1 MNISAPFINRPI
13 ATTLLMSAFALAG
26 LAAYFYLPVAPL
38 PQVDFPTIQ
47 VSAQLPGASAE
58 TMASSVANPLEQ
70 QFGQIAGVTQL
81 TSTST
86 LGNTQINMQ
95 FVLDRNIDAAAQ
107 DVQAAITSAGR
118 RLPTTLSSPPSYRK
132 YNPADPPII
141 ILAVTSDTAPL
152 TEADDYAENILAQQI
167 SQIQGVAYVNIGG
180 QKKPSVRVQIDPEKL
195 AARGLTLED
204 VRTVLGNTTSD
215 AAKGTLNGAVQSFTV
230 AANDQIM
237 QPADYDN
244 IIIAYRQGAPIRVR
258 DVGDA
263 VGGPENTLIGAWS
276 TGKPCVLL
284 VVFKQ
289 PGANVIDTVDA
300 IKARLPKLASVI
312 PAGVKVD
319 MISDRTSTIRASVF
333 DVEFTLMLTIV
344 LVVLVILIFLR
355 NLRAT
360 LIPSAVVPIS
370 LLGAFAVMYV
380 AGFSLD
386 NLSLMALTI
395 AVGFVVD
402 DAIVVVENIYRYIE
416 QGEKPFK
423 AALRGAGEI
432 GFTVF
437 SISLSL
443 VAVFIPLLLM
453 GGIIGRLMREFALTV
468 TVTIAVSVI
477 VSLTLTPMLCSRF
490 LRPESHEPGWLNR
503 KIGAFFDALV
513 AGYERTLSIALR
525 NRFITL
531 MVFFA
536 TLAVT
541 VQLFLTIPKGFFP
554 VQDTGIVFG
563 VTDAPQDISYDEMR
577 KRQLALGEIIAQ
589 DPDVDTVGSFLG
601 SSPGSTL
608 NSGKFFIT
616 LKPHDQRSTDA
627 RGVIN
632 RLRPKLAQVQG
643 AAAFLSP
650 AQDIT
655 VGARL
660 SRALY
665 QYTLQDA
672 SLDELNEW
680 IPKAVSR
687 LKKIPLLAD
696 VSTDLLTNA
705 PQLSIKINR
714 DRASRFGITPQLIDD
729 TLNDALGQRQVVQ
742 YYTQLSTYN
751 VILEILPGLQ
761 GAPDVLNR
769 IYIKSP
775 ASGQMIPLSTIASFD
790 TSKTGFLSVNHQS
803 QFPAATIY
811 FNTAPGVSL
820 GEAVT
825 AITGAMTEIGAP
837 NTLAGSFQGNAQA
850 FQSSLASTPLLIL
863 AALVVIYLILGMLY
877 ESFIHPLTILS
888 TLPSA
893 GVGALLMLMAAGFDL
908 SVIGIIGIILLIGIV
923 KKNGIMMV
931 DFAIDA
937 ERERGLSPEESIKE
951 AALLR
956 FRPILMTTMAA
967 LLGGLPLML
976 GTGTGSELRQPLGYA
991 MVGGLALSQILT
1003 LYTTPVIYL
1012 YLDKLQNWLTGANP
1026 VHGKTEVEAAAAEI
1040 RHAPT
1045 AAE

>member
-1 MNISAPFINRPI
+1 MNISAPFIARPI
-13 ATTLLMSAFALAG
+13 ATTLLMAAFTLAG
-26 LAAYFYLPVAPL
+26 IAAYFYLPVAPL

-47 VSAQLPGASAE
+47 VSAQLAGASAE

-70 QFGQIAGVTQL
+70 QFGQIAGVIQL
-81 TSTST
+81 TSVNT
-86 LGNTQINMQ
+86 LGNTQVNIQ
-95 FVLDRNIDAAAQ
+95 FELNRNIDAAAQ
-107 DVQAAITSAGR
+107 DVQAAITAAGR
-118 RLPTTLSSPPSYRK
+118 RLPTNLTTPPYYRK
-132 YNPADPPII
+132 YNPADPPIL
-141 ILAVTSDTAPL
+141 ILAMTSDTAPL
-152 TEADDYAENILAQQI
+152 TEADDYAENILTQQI
-167 SQIQGVAYVNIGG
+167 SQIHGVSFVYVGG
-180 QKKPSVRVQIDPEKL
+180 QQKPSVRVQVDPEKL
-195 AARGLTLED
+195 ATRNLTLED
-204 VRTVLGNTTSD
+204 VRSVLGNITAD
-215 AAKGTLNGAVQSFTV
+215 AAKGTINGAVQSFTV

-237 QPADYDN
+237 KPADYDN
-244 IIIAYRQGAPIRVR
+244 IILAYKQGAPIRVK
-258 DVGDA
+258 DVGHA
-263 VGGPENTLIGAWS
+263 VGGPENYLLGATS
-276 TGKPCVLL
+276 NGKPCVLL

-289 PGANVIDTVDA
+289 PGANVIETVEGIYDA
-300 IKARLPKLASVI
+300 LPKLRSVI
-312 PAGVKVD
+312 PAGVHVD
-319 MISDRTSTIRASVF
+319 VISDRTVTIRASVF
-333 DVEFTLMLTIV
+333 DVEFTLVLTIA

-370 LLGAFAVMYV
+370 LLGTFAIMYAV
-380 AGFSLD
+380 GFSLD

-402 DAIVVVENIYRYIE
+402 DAIVVVENIVRHIE
-416 QGEKPFK
+416 AGEQPYQ

-453 GGIIGRLMREFALTV
+453 EGIVGRLMREFALTV

-490 LRPESHEPGWLNR
+490 LKPVEHNPGWLSR
-503 KIGAFFDALV
+503 QIGAFFEALA
-513 AGYERTLSIALR
+513 AGYEHTLSIALR
-525 NRFITL
+525 NRLITL
-531 MVFFA
+531 TIFFGTLTLTVSLYVFM
-536 TLAVT
+536 
-541 VQLFLTIPKGFFP
+541 PKGFFP
-554 VQDTGIVFG
+554 VQDTGILFA
-563 VTDAPQDISYDEMR
+563 VTDAPQDIAYPEMY
-577 KRQLALGEIIAQ
+577 RQQQALAGIVAK
-589 DPDVDTVGSFLG
+589 DPDVETVGSFMG
-601 SSPGSTL
+601 SQPGYTL
-608 NSGKFFIT
+608 NSGRLFVT
-616 LKPHDQRSTDA
+616 MKPRGERSTDA
-627 RGVIN
+627 MGVIN
-632 RLRPKLAQVQG
+632 RLRPKLAQIRG
-643 AAAFLSP
+643 AAAYLSP

-665 QYTLQDA
+665 QYTMQDA

-680 IPKAVSR
+680 VPKALTK
-687 LKKIPLLAD
+687 LKTLPILAD
-696 VSTDLLTNA
+696 VSTDLLVNG
-705 PQLSIKINR
+705 PQLTVNIDR
-714 DRASRFGITPQLIDD
+714 DRASRYGITPQLIDD

-751 VILEILPGLQ
+751 VVLEILPELQ
-761 GAPDVLNR
+761 GLPDVLSK

-775 ASGQMIPLSTIASFD
+775 ATGQMVPMPTVVSFD
-790 TSKTGFLSVNHQS
+790 TKKAGFLSINHQS
-803 QFPAATIY
+803 QFPAATAY

-820 GEAVT
+820 GEAVV
-825 AITGAMTEIGAP
+825 AINAAMKEIGAP
-837 NTLAGSFQGNAQA
+837 DTLVGSFQGNAQA
-850 FQSSLASTPLLIL
+850 FQASLKSTPLLIL

-893 GVGALLMLMAAGFDL
+893 GVGALLMLMAFGFDL

-931 DFAIDA
+931 DFAIQA
-937 ERERGLSPEESIKE
+937 ERERGLDPEESIKE

-976 GTGTGSELRQPLGYA
+976 GNGTGSELRQPLGYA
-991 MVGGLALSQILT
+991 MVGGLALSQVLT

-1012 YLDKLQNWLTGANP
+1012 YLDKLQNWLS
-1026 VHGKTEVEAAAAEI
+1026 GKEAALKEPQRDGQSAPRPAE
-1040 RHAPT
+1040 
-1045 AAE
+1045 

>member
-1 MNISAPFINRPI
+1 MNISAPFIKRPI
-13 ATTLLMSAFALAG
+13 ATTLLMAAFTLAG
-26 LAAYFYLPVAPL
+26 VAAYFYLPVAPL

-47 VSAQLPGASAE
+47 VSAQLAGASAE
-58 TMASSVANPLEQ
+58 TMASAVANPLEQ
-70 QFGQIAGVTQL
+70 QFGQIAGVIQL
-81 TSTST
+81 TSINT
-86 LGNTQINMQ
+86 LGNTQVNIQ
-95 FVLDRNIDAAAQ
+95 FELNRNIDAAAQ
-107 DVQAAITSAGR
+107 DVQAAITAAGR
-118 RLPTTLSSPPSYRK
+118 RLPTNLTTPPYYRK
-132 YNPADPPII
+132 YNPADPPIL
-141 ILAVTSDTAPL
+141 ILAVTSETAPL
-152 TEADDYAENILAQQI
+152 TDADDYSENILSQQI
-167 SQIQGVAYVNIGG
+167 SQIHGVSYVYVGG
-180 QKKPSVRVQIDPEKL
+180 QQKPSVRVQVDPEKL
-195 AARGLTLED
+195 ATRGLTLED
-204 VRTVLGNTTSD
+204 VRGVLGKITAD
-215 AAKGTLNGAVQSFTV
+215 AAKGTINGAVQSFTV

-237 QPADYDN
+237 KPDDYDN
-244 IIIAYRQGAPIRVR
+244 IILAYKQGAPIRVK
-258 DVGDA
+258 DVGHA
-263 VGGPENTLIGAWS
+263 VAGPENYLIGATS
-276 TGKPCVLL
+276 AGKPCVLL

-289 PGANVIDTVDA
+289 PGANVIETVQGVYDA
-300 IKARLPKLASVI
+300 LPKLRSII

-319 MISDRTSTIRASVF
+319 VISDRTVTIRASVF
-333 DVEFTLMLTIV
+333 DVEFTLVLTIA
-344 LVVLVILIFLR
+344 LVVLVILAFLR

-370 LLGAFAVMYV
+370 LLGTFAIMYTL
-380 AGFSLD
+380 GFSLD

-395 AVGFVVD
+395 SVGFVVD
-402 DAIVVVENIYRYIE
+402 DAIVVVENIYRHIE
-416 QGEKPFK
+416 AGEKPYQ

-453 GGIIGRLMREFALTV
+453 EGIIGRLMREFALTV

-490 LRPESHEPGWLNR
+490 LKPEQHNPGWLNR
-503 KIGAFFDALV
+503 QIGAFFDALV

-531 MVFFA
+531 TIFFA
-536 TLAVT
+536 TLALT
-541 VQLFLTIPKGFFP
+541 IFLFIIIPKGFFP
-554 VQDTGIVFG
+554 VQDTGILFA
-563 VTDAPQDISYDEMR
+563 VTDAPQDIAYPEMY
-577 KRQLALGEIIAQ
+577 RQQEALANVIAK
-589 DPDVDTVGSFLG
+589 DPDVQTVGSFVG
-601 SSPGSTL
+601 SQPGYTL
-608 NSGKFFIT
+608 NSGRLFVT
-616 LKPHDQRSTDA
+616 MKPRGERSTDA
-627 RGVIN
+627 LGVIN
-632 RLRPKLAQVQG
+632 RLRPKLAEVRG
-643 AAAFLSP
+643 AAAYLSP

-680 IPKAVSR
+680 TPKALAK
-687 LKKIPLLAD
+687 LKTLPILAD
-696 VSTDLLTNA
+696 VSTDLLVNG
-705 PQLSIKINR
+705 PQLSVTINR
-714 DRASRFGITPQLIDD
+714 DRASRYGITPQLIDD

-751 VILEILPGLQ
+751 VVLEILPALQ
-761 GAPDVLNR
+761 GLSDVLSK
-769 IYIKSP
+769 IYVKSP
-775 ASGQMIPLSTIASFD
+775 ATGQMVPMSTLVSFD
-790 TSKTGFLSVNHQS
+790 TKKAGSLSINHQS
-803 QFPAATIY
+803 QFPAATVY

-820 GEAVT
+820 GEAVV
-825 AITGAMTEIGAP
+825 AINAAMKEIGAP
-837 NTLAGSFQGNAQA
+837 DTLQGSFQGNAQA
-850 FQSSLASTPLLIL
+850 FQASLKSTPLLIL

-893 GVGALLMLMAAGFDL
+893 GVGALLMLMAFGFDL

-931 DFAIDA
+931 DFAIQA
-937 ERERGLSPEESIKE
+937 ERERGLTPEESIKE

-976 GTGTGSELRQPLGYA
+976 GNGTGSELRQPLGYA
-991 MVGGLALSQILT
+991 MVGGLALSQVLT

-1012 YLDKLQNWLTGANP
+1012 YLDKLQNWLSGGEAERPEALPESGEGA
-1026 VHGKTEVEAAAAEI
+1026 AI
-1040 RHAPT
+1040 S
-1045 AAE
+1045 

>member
-1 MNISAPFINRPI
+1 MNISAPFIERPV
-13 ATTLLMSAFALAG
+13 ATALLMAAFTLAG
-26 LAAYFYLPVAPL
+26 VAAFFYLPVAPL

-47 VSAQLPGASAE
+47 ISAQLAGASAE

-81 TSTST
+81 TSVNT
-86 LGNTQINMQ
+86 LGNTQVNIQ
-95 FVLDRNIDAAAQ
+95 FELNRNIDAAAQ
-107 DVQAAITSAGR
+107 DVQAAITAAGR
-118 RLPTTLSSPPSYRK
+118 RLPSNLTTPPFYRK
-132 YNPADPPII
+132 YNPSDPPIL
-141 ILAVTSDTAPL
+141 ILTVTADTAPL
-152 TEADDYAENILAQQI
+152 TDADDYAENILSQQI
-167 SQIQGVAYVNIGG
+167 SQIHGVALVGIGG
-180 QKKPSVRVQIDPEKL
+180 QQKPAVRVQVDPEKL
-195 AARGLTLED
+195 ATRNLTLED
-204 VRTVLGNTTSD
+204 VRAMLGNMTAD
-215 AAKGTLNGAVQSFTV
+215 AAKGTINGALQSFTV

-237 QPADYDN
+237 KPEDYGN
-244 IIIAYRQGAPIRVR
+244 IILAYKRGAPIRVS
-258 DVGDA
+258 DVGHA
-263 VGGPENTLIGAWS
+263 VSGPENYLVGAS
-276 TGKPCVLL
+276 SNGKPCVLL
-284 VVFKQ
+284 VVYKQ
-289 PGANVIDTVDA
+289 PGANVIETVEGVYA
-300 IKARLPKLASVI
+300 ALPRLKSVI

-319 MISDRTSTIRASVF
+319 VISDRTVTIRASVF
-333 DVEFTLMLTIV
+333 DVEFTLMLTIA
-344 LVVLVILIFLR
+344 LVILVILLFLR

-360 LIPSAVVPIS
+360 LIPSTVVPIS
-370 LLGAFAVMYV
+370 LLGTFGVMYAV
-380 AGFSLD
+380 GFSLD

-402 DAIVVVENIYRYIE
+402 DAIVVVENIVRYIE
-416 QGEKPFK
+416 AGEKPYR

-453 GGIIGRLMREFALTV
+453 EGIIGRLMREFALTV

-490 LRPESHEPGWLNR
+490 LKPEEDEPGWLNR
-503 KIGAFFDALV
+503 KIGAFFDSMV

-531 MVFFA
+531 MIFFA
-536 TLAVT
+536 TLALT
-541 VQLFLTIPKGFFP
+541 IHLFIIIPKGFFP
-554 VQDTGIVFG
+554 VQDTGILFA
-563 VTDAPQDISYDEMR
+563 VTDAPQDISYPEMA
-577 KRQLALGEIIAQ
+577 RQQRALADIIAA
-589 DPDVDTVGSFLG
+589 DPDVETVGSFLG
-601 SSPGSTL
+601 AQPGYTQ
-608 NSGKFFIT
+608 NSGRFFVT
-616 LKPHDQRSTDA
+616 LKPRGVRSTDA
-627 RGVIN
+627 LGVMN
-632 RLRPKLAQVQG
+632 RLRPKLAQVRG

-672 SLDELNEW
+672 SLSELNEW
-680 IPKAVSR
+680 VPKALAK
-687 LKKIPLLAD
+687 LKTLPILAD
-696 VSTDLLTNA
+696 VSTDLLVNG
-705 PQLSIKINR
+705 PQLSVNIDR
-714 DRASRFGITPQLIDD
+714 DRASRYGITPQLIDD

-742 YYTQLSTYN
+742 YYTQLSSYN
-751 VILEILPGLQ
+751 VVLEILPELQ
-761 GAPDVLNR
+761 GLPDILSK
-769 IYIKSP
+769 IYIRSP
-775 ASGQMIPLSTIASFD
+775 VTGQMIPISTVVKFD
-790 TSKTGFLSVNHQS
+790 TKNAGFLAINHQS

-825 AITGAMTEIGAP
+825 AIHAAMKEIGAP
-837 NTLAGSFQGNAQA
+837 DTLQGSFQGNAQA
-850 FQSSLASTPLLIL
+850 FQASLKSTPILIV

-893 GVGALLMLMAAGFDL
+893 GVGALLMLMAFGFDL

-931 DFAIDA
+931 DFAIAA
-937 ERERGLSPEESIKE
+937 ERERGLSPEQSIKE
-951 AALLR
+951 AAVLR

-976 GTGTGSELRQPLGYA
+976 GAGTGSELRQPLGYA
-991 MVGGLALSQILT
+991 MVGGLALSQVLT

-1012 YLDKLQNWLTGANP
+1012 YLDKLQNWLSGGQTAHA
-1026 VHGKTEVEAAAAEI
+1026 VIEAEEQRVPTPAE
-1040 RHAPT
+1040 
-1045 AAE
+1045 

>member
-1 MNISAPFINRPI
+1 MNIAAPFIKRPI
-13 ATTLLMSAFALAG
+13 ATTLLMAAFTLAG
-26 LAAYFYLPVAPL
+26 VAAYFYLPVAPL

-47 VSAQLPGASAE
+47 VSAQLAGASAE

-81 TSTST
+81 TSINT
-86 LGNTQINMQ
+86 LGNTQVNIQ
-95 FVLDRNIDAAAQ
+95 FELDRNIDAAAQ
-107 DVQAAITSAGR
+107 DVQAAITAAGK
-118 RLPTTLSSPPSYRK
+118 RLPSNLTTPPFYRK
-132 YNPADPPII
+132 FNPADPAIL

-152 TEADDYAENILAQQI
+152 TEADDYSENILSQQI
-167 SQIQGVAYVNIGG
+167 SQIHGVAYVAIGG
-180 QKKPSVRVQIDPEKL
+180 QQKPAIRVQADPEKL
-195 AARGLTLED
+195 ATRGLTLED
-204 VRTVLGNTTSD
+204 VRGVLGNITAD
-215 AAKGTLNGAVQSFTV
+215 AAKGTINGAVQSFTV

-237 QPADYDN
+237 KPGDYDN
-244 IIIAYRQGAPIRVR
+244 IILAYKQGAPIRVK
-258 DVGDA
+258 DVGHA
-263 VGGPENTLIGAWS
+263 VGGPENYLLGATS
-276 TGKPCVLL
+276 TGKPCILL

-289 PGANVIDTVDA
+289 PGANVIETVEGIYDA
-300 IKARLPKLASVI
+300 LPKLQSVI

-319 MISDRTSTIRASVF
+319 VISDRTVTIRASVF
-333 DVEFTLMLTIV
+333 DVEFTLVLTIA
-344 LVVLVILIFLR
+344 LVVLVILMFLR

-370 LLGAFAVMYV
+370 LLGTFAVMYTV
-380 AGFSLD
+380 GFSLD

-402 DAIVVVENIYRYIE
+402 DAIVVVENIYRHIE
-416 QGEKPFK
+416 AGEKPHQ

-453 GGIIGRLMREFALTV
+453 EGIIGRLMREFALTV
-468 TVTIAVSVI
+468 TVTITVSVI
-477 VSLTLTPMLCSRF
+477 VSLSLTPMLCSRF
-490 LRPESHEPGWLNR
+490 LKAEQPAPGWLNR
-503 KIGAFFDALV
+503 KIGGFFDWMV
-513 AGYERTLSIALR
+513 AGYEKTLGIVLR

-536 TLAVT
+536 TLGLT
-541 VQLFLTIPKGFFP
+541 VHLYIIIPKGFFP
-554 VQDTGIVFG
+554 VQDTGILYA
-563 VTDAPQDISYDEMR
+563 VTDAPQDIAYPAMYRE
-577 KRQLALGEIIAQ
+577 QEALAAVVAK
-589 DPDVDTVGSFLG
+589 DPDVQHVGSFIGAL
-601 SSPGSTL
+601 PGYTL
-608 NSGKFFIT
+608 NSGRLFVT
-616 LKPHDQRSTDA
+616 MKPRGERSTDIL
-627 RGVIN
+627 GVMD
-632 RLRPKLAQVQG
+632 RLRPKLAEVQG
-643 AAAFLSP
+643 AAAYMSP

-672 SLDELNEW
+672 SLEELNEW
-680 IPKAVSR
+680 TPKALAK
-687 LKKIPLLAD
+687 LKTLPILAD
-696 VSTDLLTNA
+696 VSTDLLING
-705 PQLSIKINR
+705 PELSVTINR
-714 DRASRFGITPQLIDD
+714 DKASRYGITPQLIDD

-751 VILEILPGLQ
+751 VVLEILPELQ
-761 GAPDVLNR
+761 GLPDVLSK

-775 ASGQMIPLSTIASFD
+775 VTGQMIPMSTVVTFD
-790 TSKTGFLSVNHQS
+790 TKKTGFLSINHQS

-820 GEAVT
+820 GEAVV
-825 AITGAMTEIGAP
+825 AINAAMKEIGAP
-837 NTLAGSFQGNAQA
+837 DTLRGSFQGNAQA
-850 FQSSLASTPLLIL
+850 FQASLKSTPILIL
-863 AALVVIYLILGMLY
+863 AALAVIYLILGMLY

-893 GVGALLMLMAAGFDL
+893 GVGALLMLMAFGFDL

-931 DFAIDA
+931 DFAIQA
-937 ERERGLSPEESIKE
+937 ERERGLTPEESIKE

-976 GTGTGSELRQPLGYA
+976 GNGTGSELRQPLGYA
-991 MVGGLALSQILT
+991 MVGGLALSQVLT

-1012 YLDKLQNWLTGANP
+1012 YLDKLQNWLSG
-1026 VHGKTEVEAAAAEI
+1026 GEAAHPEI
-1040 RHAPT
+1040 LSESREDALVS
-1045 AAE
+1045 